1 MVPILISFHGAQN
14 CTLHAAIAEPC
25 CRVQVTTR
33 RNFPR
38 YAYRVELRPNKKG
51 AALCH
56 HPDVVG
62 SRLALYCCAE
72 KRPRESAVG
81 LYTLSERLLRSADP
95 VLVSTMRK
103 TIFLFGRR
111 HAAAELA
118 LE

>member
-1 MVPILISFHGAQN
+1 MPRAADFVHEDGGGSRAFAGLHTGGSF
-14 CTLHAAIAEPC
+14 
-25 CRVQVTTR
+25 
-33 RNFPR
+33 F
-38 YAYRVELRPNKKG
+38 
-51 AALCH
+51 
-56 HPDVVG
+56 VG

-81 LYTLSERLLRSADP
+81 LYTLSECLLRSAEP

-118 LE
+118 PA